1 MKKSYHSIVVPIVDA
16 MTALRSCALCSDP
29 DIVSYVVAL
38 AIGVLLRP
46 LPALGDRLRCL
57 PYGKQFRG
65 NAIPSNP
72 CHGRPRFSGG
82 VGRLYCAGG
91 LRSKNPLAAGDFASV
106 AAKPVSARA
115 RANR

>member
-38 AIGVLLRP
+38 AIGVSSSR
-46 LPALGDRLRCL
+46 LPALGDTLRCL

-72 CHGRPRFSGG
+72 CHGRPRFSGR
-82 VGRLYCAGG
+82 GRT
-91 LRSKNPLAAGDFASV
+91 PLLCRGFAFE
-106 AAKPVSARA
+106 KPVSCRGF
-115 RANR
+115 RVGRGKT